1 MANRLAGSG
10 KKTLG
15 QQEESNT
22 LAQQE
27 DRNYLAQQVDNYDYA
42 NMEEDQEMC
51 MNAGIPFTTSTCQH
65 GMQETSMQ
73 HSMVESSIKTA
84 LKALPQNNGAKIDLK
99 VIVVNNM
106 SGNINL

>member
-1 MANRLAGSG
+1 MANRLASSG

-22 LAQQE
+22 LAQQ
-27 DRNYLAQQVDNYDYA
+27 VDNYDYT

-51 MNAGIPFTTSTCQH
+51 MNAGIHFTTSTCQH

-73 HSMVESSIKTA
+73 HSMVESSIKMA
-84 LKALPQNNGAKIDLK
+84 LKALPQNNGAKIHLK
-99 VIVVNNM
+99 VVVVNNM
-106 SGNINL
+106 SGNIIL

>member
-1 MANRLAGSG
+1 
-10 KKTLG
+10 
-15 QQEESNT
+15 
-22 LAQQE
+22 
-27 DRNYLAQQVDNYDYA
+27 
-42 NMEEDQEMC
+42 

-84 LKALPQNNGAKIDLK
+84 LKALPQTNGAKIDLK

-106 SGNINL
+106 

>member
-10 KKTLG
+10 KITLG

-22 LAQQE
+22 LAQQVE
-27 DRNYLAQQVDNYDYA
+27 NYDYA
-42 NMEEDQEMC
+42 NMEEDQAMC
-51 MNAGIPFTTSTCQH
+51 MNAGIHLTTSTCQH

-73 HSMVESSIKTA
+73 HSMVGSSIKMA

-99 VIVVNNM
+99 VVVVNHM
-106 SGNINL
+106 SGNIDL